1 MAEVFLILLFLLLLT
16 TVSYSALVE
25 VRVEKIEKRLEHS
38 EKLVRRLRNSNEE
51 LRRLN
56 VKRYGALDLSRE
68 IVEAK
73 VQLKEKAHEFDL
85 LSTHAHNLEAQLS
98 NAQELIRVGED
109 VWDLLR
115 QEHEEIDYEDVP
127 KYIVD
132 MRQDLSSAL
141 SEISLSR
148 AETAKVKS
156 KLFSL
161 SKRAG
166 VDNFCWYE
174 EVTEDDG
181 SVREKGIKLFD
192 IRIWNKRL
200 EVVVALPQ
208 RYRLQYG
215 NQYAALPLDF
225 SQVNGFYNDSEF
237 LSKFRPLYE
246 HGISGLVE
254 GQPAECRFQVWVW
267 DNTGK
272 RNKIGF
278 KRKMRVVE
286 SYFYKLNV
294 LDERWPHRPL

>member
-25 VRVEKIEKRLEHS
+25 VRVEKIEERLAHS
-38 EKLVRRLRNSNEE
+38 EELVRRLRNSNAE
-51 LRRLN
+51 LQRLN
-56 VKRYGALDLSRE
+56 IKRYGALDLSRE

-73 VQLKEKAHEFDL
+73 VQLKEREYEFDL
-85 LSTHAHNLEAQLS
+85 LSTRAHDLEAQLS
-98 NAQELIRVGED
+98 HAQDIIQMGED

-115 QEHEEIDYEDVP
+115 QDHEELDYEDVP
-127 KYIVD
+127 KYIAD
-132 MRQDLSSAL
+132 MRHKLSSAL
-141 SEISLSR
+141 SEVSLIR

-166 VDNFCWYE
+166 IDNFCWYE

-208 RYRLQYG
+208 RYRQQYG
-215 NQYAALPLDF
+215 HRYTALPLDF

-237 LSKFRPLYE
+237 LSKFKSLYE

-294 LDERWPHRPL
+294 LDERWPHHPL